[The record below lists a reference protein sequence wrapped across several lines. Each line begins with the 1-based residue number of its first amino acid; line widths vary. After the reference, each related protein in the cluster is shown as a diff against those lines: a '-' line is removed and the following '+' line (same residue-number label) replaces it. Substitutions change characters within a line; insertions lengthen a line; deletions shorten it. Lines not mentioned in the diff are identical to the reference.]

1 MKLFVDMGNSRV
13 KWRLRGRNTVFEGEG
28 TIGSDLLFAD
38 LPVNGE
44 GINQVAFSTVASDQ
58 GRRQLEERLRRITPV
73 PPEYFWTESRRQ
85 GLVCAYDR
93 PETMGAD
100 RWHAMVAARSR
111 VSGGIAVVDAGSAVT
126 VDYVAADG
134 HHLGGYILAGQNMM
148 YRALSQDAARIH
160 FEGRVQGDSA
170 PGTSTA
176 ECVHHGVEWL
186 WRGMV
191 QQLREDVR
199 TLGLE
204 KVFITG
210 GDSDRLIGCG
220 LQGESVPGLV
230 LDGLEIVAADVR
242 ED

>member
-13 KWRLRGRNTVFEGEG
+13 KWRLRGRDTVLEGEG
-28 TIGSDLLFAD
+28 AIGSDSLFAD
-38 LPVNGE
+38 LPVDDE
-44 GINQVAFSTVASDQ
+44 GIRQVAVSTVASDQ
-58 GRRQLEERLRRITPV
+58 GRQQLEQRLREITRV
-73 PPEYFWTESRRQ
+73 PPEYFWTESQWQ
-85 GLVCAYDR
+85 GVICAYDK
-93 PETMGAD
+93 PESMGSD
-100 RWHAMVAARSR
+100 RWHAMVAAHSR
-111 VSGGIAVVDAGSAVT
+111 VTGGFAVVDAGSAVT

-134 HHLGGYILAGQNMM
+134 RHLGGYILAGQNMM

-160 FEGRVQGDSA
+160 FGGRIQGDSA
-170 PGTSTA
+170 PGSSTA

-230 LDGLEIVAADVR
+230 LDGLEIVAAGVR